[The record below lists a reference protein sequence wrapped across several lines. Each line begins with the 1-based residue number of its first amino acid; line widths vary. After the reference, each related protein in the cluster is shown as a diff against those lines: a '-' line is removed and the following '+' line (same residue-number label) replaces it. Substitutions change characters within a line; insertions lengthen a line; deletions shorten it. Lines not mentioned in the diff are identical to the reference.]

1 MTVTIAA
8 QRDLARWL
16 LEEELSGRQG
26 PDALVEAA
34 ERACQKLSG
43 RVATLV
49 TTTGYR
55 ALFAR
60 ALFLTRAE
68 FPFLSAV
75 QVGAI
80 PENCFDG
87 LRDGVSSVTGA
98 ELRDGLA
105 AVLAGIMGLLATFI
119 GDDLTVRLV
128 RDVWPAAPFDEA
140 VPNKRRA

>member
-1 MTVTIAA
+1 MTTAA

-26 PDALVEAA
+26 PYALAEAA

-49 TTTGYR
+49 TTTGYG

-60 ALFLTRAE
+60 ALFLTRAD
-68 FPFLSAV
+68 FPFLSSVQAGAV
-75 QVGAI
+75 

-87 LRDGVSSVTGA
+87 LRDGVSGVAGA

-105 AVLAGIMGLLATFI
+105 AVLAGVIGLLATFI

-140 VPNKRRA
+140 VPDKRRA